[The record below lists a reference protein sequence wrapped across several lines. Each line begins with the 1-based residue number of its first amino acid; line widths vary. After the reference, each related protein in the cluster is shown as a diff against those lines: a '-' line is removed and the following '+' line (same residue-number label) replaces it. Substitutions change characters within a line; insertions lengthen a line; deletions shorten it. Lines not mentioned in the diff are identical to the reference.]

1 MSYLIYV
8 PRQSRKV
15 ESSMWEEQ
23 LNAAIEAGV
32 KAIEGILKIYNSDFS
47 VEIKDDNSPVTLAD
61 KNADKVIREY
71 LHEKYPDY
79 AFLTEESTDDKS
91 RLNNDYVWIVDPVD
105 GTKDFVAKDGGFTTN
120 IALAY
125 KHEAVVGVVVV
136 PLTGEIFFA
145 AKGMGAFYRKDGVTK
160 RIHVNDKLTDLIV
173 LKSVFHSKPEE
184 EAMFEKHKD
193 KIARVEKW
201 GSALKPCR
209 IAQGLGELSYRLSD
223 GTKEWD
229 TAASQVIV
237 EQAGGIY
244 LTPSKQRMMYN
255 REDVH
260 NRDGYVICNRIENFL
275 L

>member
-1 MSYLIYV
+1 
-8 PRQSRKV
+8 
-15 ESSMWEEQ
+15 MWEEQ

-32 KAIEGILKIYNSDFS
+32 KAIEGILKIYNTNFD

-71 LHEKYPDY
+71 LHEKFPAY
-79 AFLTEESTDDKS
+79 AFLTEESTDDLS

-136 PLTGEIFFA
+136 TLTGEIYYA
-145 AKGMGAFYRKDGVTK
+145 AKGMGAFYRHNGITK
-160 RIHVNDKLTDLIV
+160 RIHVSDKLTDLTV
-173 LKSVFHSKPEE
+173 YKSVFHSKPNED
-184 EAMFEKHKD
+184 AVMEKYKD
-193 KIARVEKW
+193 RIAKIEKW

-209 IAQGLGELSYRLSD
+209 IAQGLGEITYRLSD

-244 LTPSKQRMMYN
+244 LDTNKKRMMYN

-260 NRDGYVICNRIENFL
+260 NRDGYVVCNRIENFL

>member
-8 PRQSRKV
+8 LKQSRKV

-136 PLTGEIFFA
+136 PLTGEIYFA

-237 EQAGGIY
+237 EQAGGVY